1 MHVYTCI
8 KKKKGIVKTGERNS
22 PAAGLPMSRGARAV
36 TDILLE
42 RSCKKSKKNNI
53 KNSM

>member
-1 MHVYTCI
+1 MV
-8 KKKKGIVKTGERNS
+8 KKGEGNS

-36 TDILLE
+36 TGILLE

-53 KNSM
+53 KNGMKSI